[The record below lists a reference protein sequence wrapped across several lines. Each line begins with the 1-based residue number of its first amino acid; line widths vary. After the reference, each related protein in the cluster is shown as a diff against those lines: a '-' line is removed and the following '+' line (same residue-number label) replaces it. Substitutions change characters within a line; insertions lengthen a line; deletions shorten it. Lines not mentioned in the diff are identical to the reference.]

1 VAGHTSSPPLRH
13 TVPDAT
19 DAPARADDATLK
31 SAEAAGG
38 LDQVCERHFRAALA
52 ASGEPVTC
60 DFRIAGHAVRLRFAD
75 DAIAQRLTRA
85 FAHLEATS
93 QEPELTVDA
102 WQSAGTGAPAPPLPA
117 IQRDAATRGAVAHFD
132 DGRARAL
139 YQPAIRILNVL
150 DVPGDVA
157 WFWAEDAAGVPEW
170 ECATPMRHIL
180 HWWLAERGVQQ
191 LHAAAVGDR
200 SGGVLVVGKGGSGKS
215 TVALACAT
223 AGMAYAGDDYVA
235 ATVTPEPYVHSL
247 YSSAKV
253 EPHHLVR
260 FPALSEGPGV
270 VRPERNE
277 VAPFDTEKTVLYL
290 NELRPDV
297 PVSGFPLRAIV
308 LPRITESGTSRIAPI
323 SAPRALAALAPS
335 TIVQLHTAGQDA
347 LEAMKRLVAEVP
359 SFELE
364 LGGEVD
370 AIPAVVSQLLTDLG
384 SDGTA
389 AR

>member
-1 VAGHTSSPPLRH
+1 MAGHTSSLPLRQ
-13 TVPDAT
+13 TVRDAT
-19 DAPARADDATLK
+19 GTPTQADDVTLN

-38 LDQVCERHFRAALA
+38 LHQICEQHFEAALT
-52 ASGEPVTC
+52 ASGEPVTRA
-60 DFRIAGHAVRLRFAD
+60 FRIAGHAVRLRFAD
-75 DAIAQRLTRA
+75 DVIAQRLTRA
-85 FAHLEATS
+85 FAHLEAAA
-93 QEPELTVDA
+93 QESELTVNA
-102 WQSAGTGAPAPPLPA
+102 WQSAGTAAPAPPLPA
-117 IQRDAATRGAVAHFD
+117 IQSDAATRGAVAHFD
-132 DGRARAL
+132 DGRTRAL

-150 DVPGDVA
+150 DVPEDVG
-157 WFWAEDAAGVPEW
+157 WFWAEDAAGIPEW
-170 ECATPMRHIL
+170 ECATPIRHIL
-180 HWWLAERGVQQ
+180 HWWLAERGSQQ
-191 LHAAAVGDR
+191 VHAAAVGER

-253 EPHHLVR
+253 EPHHLAR

-270 VRPERNE
+270 MGPERND

-290 NELRPDV
+290 HELLPDV

-308 LPRITESGTSRIAPI
+308 LPKITNDGTARLTPI

-364 LGGEVD
+364 LGGEID
-370 AIPAVVSQLLTDLG
+370 AVPPLVSQLLTDLG
-384 SDGTA
+384 SDGTT

>member
-1 VAGHTSSPPLRH
+1 
-13 TVPDAT
+13 VPDAT
-19 DAPARADDATLK
+19 GAPARADDVTLK
-31 SAEAAGG
+31 SADAAEG
-38 LDQVCERHFRAALA
+38 LDQICERHFRAALT

-75 DAIAQRLTRA
+75 DAIARRLTRA
-85 FAHLEATS
+85 FAHLEAAS
-93 QEPELTVDA
+93 QEPELIVDA

-157 WFWAEDAAGVPEW
+157 WFWAEDAAGIPEW
-170 ECATPMRHIL
+170 ECATPIRHIL
-180 HWWLAERGVQQ
+180 HWWLAERGAQQ
-191 LHAAAVGDR
+191 LHAAAVGDP

-235 ATVTPEPYVHSL
+235 ATLTPEPYVHSL

-253 EPHHLVR
+253 EPHHLAR
-260 FPALSEGPGV
+260 FPALGEGPGV
-270 VRPERNE
+270 VAPERNE

-290 NELRPDV
+290 NELRPGV

-308 LPRITESGTSRIAPI
+308 LPKITQSGTSRIAPI

-347 LEAMKRLVAEVP
+347 LEAMKRLVDEVP

-370 AIPAVVSQLLTDLG
+370 AIPALVSQLLTDLG

>member
-1 VAGHTSSPPLRH
+1 VAGHTSSLLLRQ
-13 TVPDAT
+13 TVPDGT
-19 DAPARADDATLK
+19 GTPARADDVTLN
-31 SAEAAGG
+31 SAEATNG
-38 LDQVCERHFRAALA
+38 LHRICPQHFRAALT
-52 ASGEPVTC
+52 ASGKPVTRA
-60 DFRIAGHAVRLRFAD
+60 FRIAGHAVRLHFAD
-75 DAIAQRLTRA
+75 DVIARRLTRA
-85 FAHLEATS
+85 FAHLEGDT
-93 QEPELTVDA
+93 QEPELTVNA
-102 WQSAGTGAPAPPLPA
+102 WQSTGIAAPPLPA
-117 IQRDAATRGAVAHFD
+117 IHSDAATRGAVAHFD

-150 DVPGDVA
+150 DVPQDVG
-157 WFWAEDAAGVPEW
+157 WFWTEDAAGIPEW
-170 ECATPMRHIL
+170 ECATPIRHIL
-180 HWWLAERGVQQ
+180 HWWLAERGAQQ
-191 LHAAAVGDR
+191 VHAAAVGNK

-215 TVALACAT
+215 TVSLACAT

-253 EPHHLVR
+253 EPHHLLR

-270 VRPERNE
+270 VRPERSE

-290 NELRPDV
+290 HELRPDV

-308 LPRITESGTSRIAPI
+308 LPKITESGTSGLAPI

-364 LGGEVD
+364 LGGEID
-370 AIPAVVSQLLTDLG
+370 AIAPLVSQLLTDLG

-389 AR
+389 GR